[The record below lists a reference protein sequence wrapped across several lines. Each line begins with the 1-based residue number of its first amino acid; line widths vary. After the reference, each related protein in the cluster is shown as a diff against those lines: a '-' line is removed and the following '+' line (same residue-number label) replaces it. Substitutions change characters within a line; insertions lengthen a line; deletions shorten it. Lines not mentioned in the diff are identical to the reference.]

1 MGDRPGVEKV
11 VRAVL
16 ASRRFVREAAAKGDR
31 FMLETDFL
39 DDPRRP
45 GAVMALTTVPK
56 RSYGL
61 LNDGSLTGELLHRV
75 HVHWPR
81 VAYGVDVEL

>member
-1 MGDRPGVEKV
+1 
-11 VRAVL
+11 
-16 ASRRFVREAAAKGDR
+16 
-31 FMLETDFL
+31 MLETDFL

-61 LNDGSLTGELLHRV
+61 LNDGSLTEDILQRV
-75 HVHWPR
+75 HVHWPK
-81 VAYGVDVEL
+81 VAYGIDVEP